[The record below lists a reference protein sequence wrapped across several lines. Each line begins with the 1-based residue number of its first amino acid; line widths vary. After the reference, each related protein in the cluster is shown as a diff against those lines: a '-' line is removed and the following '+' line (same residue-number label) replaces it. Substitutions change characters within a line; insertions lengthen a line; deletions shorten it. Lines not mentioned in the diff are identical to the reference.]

1 MLHLIVFILVVL
13 STWAGGGSF
22 SHMLGSFYIVI
33 LVVIVAVGVVAIRVA
48 VWAGLGAYSWLI
60 FCALIGF
67 SYILGATFRFWALD
81 LPTYKLTENVPIRV
95 EILRNEGQVT
105 GSVRI
110 TNASKDPMLAA
121 GVACRIFHDNGEPV
135 AKLFTGGFGRLAQL
149 DTGYGATT
157 LVVTPS
163 DFRQYRSDPNS
174 MQCWTTDATF
184 VKPLPFKVDLRFER
198 NAKDGKTDFYVTNR
212 DHVPLKNIQF
222 NCVNDK
228 DQPTK
233 VDAYPAYQPNGF
245 SETIVEAGTTVNF
258 VSDST
263 VWKFRSCRVSNAVK
277 AD

>member
-1 MLHLIVFILVVL
+1 MLHLIVFILVIL

-22 SHMLGSFYIVI
+22 SHMFGSFYIVI

-81 LPTYKLTENVPIRV
+81 LPTYKLTEKVPIRV

-110 TNASKDPMLAA
+110 TNASNDPMIAA
-121 GVACRIFHDNGEPV
+121 GVACRIFYDNGEPV
-135 AKLFTGGFGRLAQL
+135 AKLFAGGFGRLAQL

-163 DFRQYRSDPNS
+163 DFRQYRSDPNL
-174 MQCWTTDATF
+174 MQCWATDATF
-184 VKPLPFKVDLRFER
+184 VKPLPFKLDLRFER

-212 DHVPLKNIQF
+212 DQVPLKNIQF

-228 DQPTK
+228 DQPIK

-245 SETIVEAGTTVNF
+245 DETIVGAGRTVKF

-263 VWKFRSCRVSNAVK
+263 VWKFRSCRVSNAIK
-277 AD
+277 AN